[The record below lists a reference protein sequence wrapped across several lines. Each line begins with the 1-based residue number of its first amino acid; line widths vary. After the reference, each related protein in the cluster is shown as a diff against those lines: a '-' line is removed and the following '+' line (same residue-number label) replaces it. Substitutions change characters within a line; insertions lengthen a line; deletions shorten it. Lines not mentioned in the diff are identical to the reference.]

1 MAKNTSTTRSLY
13 VTYAD
18 LLSAGV
24 NEEKIKDLTKKP
36 MLGYETERHFKFDD
50 IEVQGRTFMP
60 LGKLLKEVNP
70 QSALIGKVK
79 SGDCLM
85 EVNGAKFSHI
95 NKEEVYIKDGVVYS
109 SFSEFIKEG
118 EEIPVVYLSPSR
130 SNRSSSPMNMFNNE
144 PQFDSAP
151 ITITVTAKF
160 LYKITDK
167 EVIEKIER
175 TRIIDLPKTLKKK
188 LFNQD
193 QAIDKVYKSLK
204 IYFAGLKDKTKPI
217 GSYLLVGPTGTGK
230 TELAKLLAQLADFT
244 LVRVDMSEYGEKHT
258 VSRLIGSPPSYIGYG
273 DKTILEKEIG
283 NNGRKVVLLLDEME
297 KAHWDLQKIFLQ
309 AMDNS
314 RITLA
319 NGTEVD
325 FSNTLI
331 LMTSN
336 LGTVTKASIGLGES
350 TKMLSVDM
358 EQIKQYFLPEFLGR
372 LSGVIQFNA
381 LTDAQ
386 AHMILDKF
394 ILEFNQAQMSAKNC
408 TVQISQNAREQLVKT
423 GFNQTYGARP
433 LKNALQGEIF
443 EKIADLFLIGGESD
457 SPIIIVDFDGN
468 EYSARFEE
476 IPSTSKNL
484 TE

>member
-1 MAKNTSTTRSLY
+1 MGKSNSSTRALY

-18 LLSAGV
+18 LISAGV
-24 NEEKIKDLTKKP
+24 SEDKIGDLTKKP
-36 MLGYETERHFKFDD
+36 MLGYETERHFKFED
-50 IEVQGRTFMP
+50 IDIQGRIFMP

-70 QSALIGKVK
+70 QSALSSKVK
-79 SGDCLM
+79 TGDCLI
-85 EVNGAKFSHI
+85 EINGAKFSHL
-95 NKEEVYIKDGVVYS
+95 NKEEVYIKEGKVYTS
-109 SFSEFIKEG
+109 LSEFIKEG
-118 EEIPVVYLSPSR
+118 EEIPVSYLSPTR
-130 SNRSSSPMNMFNNE
+130 SNRSASQMGMFNSE
-144 PQFDSAP
+144 PQFDSTP
-151 ITITVTAKF
+151 IVTTVTAKF

-167 EVIEKIER
+167 EVIERIEK
-175 TRIIDLPKTLKKK
+175 TRILQLPKTLKKK

-193 QAIDKVYKSLK
+193 QAIDKIYKNLK
-204 IYFAGLKDKTKPI
+204 IYFAGLKDKNKPI
-217 GSYLLVGPTGTGK
+217 GSFLMVGPTGTGK
-230 TELAKLLAQLADFT
+230 TELAKLLAGLVDFT
-244 LVRVDMSEYGEKHT
+244 LVRVDMSEYSERHT

-336 LGTVTKASIGLGES
+336 LGTITKQSMGLGTSE
-350 TKMLSVDM
+350 KLLSVDM
-358 EQIKQYFLPEFLGR
+358 NQIKEYFLPEFLGR
-372 LSGVIQFNA
+372 LSGVVQFNP
-381 LTDAQ
+381 LTSEQ
-386 AHMILDKF
+386 AHLILEKF
-394 ILEFNQAQMSAKNC
+394 IAEFNQTQMSAKNC
-408 TVQISQNAREQLVKT
+408 SLKVSQAAREQLVKT
-423 GFNQTYGARP
+423 GFNQLYGARP

-443 EKIADLFLIGGESD
+443 EKIADLFLLGEAETSQILVDYTGGE
-457 SPIIIVDFDGN
+457 
-468 EYSARFEE
+468 YTAQFEGTPE
-476 IPSTSKNL
+476 MASNL